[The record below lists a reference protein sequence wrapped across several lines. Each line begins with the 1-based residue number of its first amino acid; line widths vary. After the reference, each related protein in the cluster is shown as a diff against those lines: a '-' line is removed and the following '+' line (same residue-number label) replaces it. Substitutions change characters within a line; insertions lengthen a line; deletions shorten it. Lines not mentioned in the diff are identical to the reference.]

1 MRLYLRAALVPNHEC
16 VKYWNKFLQHMPH
29 LEVDK
34 WVEPTYLDAAKAE
47 VEAENEGLPPKA
59 PLEIER
65 QLLAKINVAYHAS
78 FALTHKQVQD
88 RWPFEQLI
96 KRPYFHVTKL
106 PGAEVA
112 NWHNYLDFEEAQ
124 GDFERISFLYE
135 RCLVPLAL
143 YDKFWLR
150 YARWMH
156 AQGKEE
162 NARIIYMRA
171 STLFIPNQRPNVRLK
186 WARVEEKLGRY
197 TIARDI
203 HLAILEHVPD
213 EAKVIK
219 SLAGLMRRQSGIDLA
234 VQFLEDQILRG
245 SRVAG
250 ILVGELV
257 RILRVCKN
265 KPEEARQV
273 FYDKKDLCT
282 NNKDFWFAWLDFE
295 IDQPATF
302 NVEEQVTDLQEA
314 YTRVKEVY
322 NQIPRNTFSF
332 SVFKA
337 LTKRYMNFLL
347 CRGGN
352 DVMAEYIALDLE
364 ANGYVLG
371 PVE

>member
-1 MRLYLRAALVPNHEC
+1 MRLYLRAALVPNFEC
-16 VKYWNKFLQHMPH
+16 MKYWNQFLQAMPH

-34 WVEPTYLDAAKAE
+34 WVEPAYLDAAKVE
-47 VEAENEGLPPKA
+47 VKAENEGLPPKA

-65 QLLAKINVAYHAS
+65 QLLAKINVAYHAA
-78 FALTHKQVQD
+78 FALTQKQVHD
-88 RWPFEQLI
+88 RWQFEQLI
-96 KRPYFHVTKL
+96 KRPYFHVTHL
-106 PGAEVA
+106 PNAEVT
-112 NWHNYLDFEEAQ
+112 NWHNYLNFEEEQ

-302 NVEEQVTDLQEA
+302 NVEEQVTDIQEA
-314 YTRVKEVY
+314 HARVKAVY
-322 NQIPRNTFSF
+322 DLIPSKTFSF
-332 SVFKA
+332 YALKG

-352 DVMAEYIALDLE
+352 DVMAEYMALDLL
-364 ANGYVLG
+364 ANGYSLKSM
-371 PVE
+371 E